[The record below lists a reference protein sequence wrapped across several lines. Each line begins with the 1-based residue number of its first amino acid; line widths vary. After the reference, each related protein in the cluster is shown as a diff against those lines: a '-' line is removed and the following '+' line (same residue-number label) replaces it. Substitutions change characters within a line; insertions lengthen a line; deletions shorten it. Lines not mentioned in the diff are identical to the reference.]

1 MEEAL
6 EILWT
11 YARRQAIDC
20 NGKVVIPTINQSIAA
35 IRLIIRLEGARK
47 NNEKKVKSKARENLE
62 LGMWMNSKA
71 RENLELGHRREERK
85 VIREER
91 KVINVAD
98 YTSFEEEEEEE
109 EDVSPFA
116 PFLWTD
122 DQDDQLSL
130 AHEEQLSKEVPLAHE
145 EESPY
150 EGIPCENELPTYPSS
165 TNFTSTTPL
174 PSLVPITE
182 TPYHQQLKSCAK
194 KYFSKY
200 MITQPFSNGKC
211 QPTTYCKRPYI
222 AIDRPYDGF
231 PTKKQHPTLHY
242 FSIGITQADLLSNV
256 RPPPKSLIHQGAI
269 YCVFMEDCALG

>member
-47 NNEKKVKSKARENLE
+47 NNEKKVKSKASENLE
-62 LGMWMNSKA
+62 LGMWVNSKA
-71 RENLELGHRREERK
+71 SENLELGHRREEQK
-85 VIREER
+85 VMKEER
-91 KVINVAD
+91 RVINVAD
-98 YTSFEEEEEEE
+98 YTAFEEEEEE

-116 PFLWTD
+116 PFLLDED
-122 DQDDQLSL
+122 DWSCSADNQLPKETPLSTIHYSL
-130 AHEEQLSKEVPLAHE
+130 
-145 EESPY
+145 
-150 EGIPCENELPTYPSS
+150 S
-165 TNFTSTTPL
+165 TQKL
-174 PSLVPITE
+174 PSLIPVAE

-194 KYFSKY
+194 KYFEKY

-211 QPTTYCKRPYI
+211 QPTTSCKRPYI

-256 RPPPKSLIHQGAI
+256 RPPPKSPIHQGAI
-269 YCVFMEDCALG
+269 YCVFTENYAFG

>member
-47 NNEKKVKSKARENLE
+47 NNEKKVKSKASENL
-62 LGMWMNSKA
+62 A
-71 RENLELGHRREERK
+71 LGHRREERK
-85 VIREER
+85 VMKEER
-91 KVINVAD
+91 RVINVAD
-98 YTSFEEEEEEE
+98 YTAFEEKEEE

-116 PFLWTD
+116 PFLLYED
-122 DQDDQLSL
+122 DWSCSADNQLPKETPLSTIHYSL
-130 AHEEQLSKEVPLAHE
+130 
-145 EESPY
+145 
-150 EGIPCENELPTYPSS
+150 S
-165 TNFTSTTPL
+165 TQKL
-174 PSLVPITE
+174 PSLIPVAE

-211 QPTTYCKRPYI
+211 QPTTSCKRPYI

-231 PTKKQHPTLHY
+231 PTKKQRPTLHY
-242 FSIGITQADLLSNV
+242 FSIGITQAELLSNV
-256 RPPPKSLIHQGAI
+256 RPPPKSLELVRQINSRKTT
-269 YCVFMEDCALG
+269 V

>member
-35 IRLIIRLEGARK
+35 IRLIIRLEGAKKSDVRK
-47 NNEKKVKSKARENLE
+47 MKSEEQKT
-62 LGMWMNSKA
+62 M
-71 RENLELGHRREERK
+71 REEQRMMG
-85 VIREER
+85 EEQS
-91 KVINVAD
+91 VMSVTD
-98 YTSFEEEEEEE
+98 YTPFEEEEEEE
-109 EDVSPFA
+109 VSPFA
-116 PFLWTD
+116 PFLLDED
-122 DQDDQLSL
+122 DWSCSADKQLPKETPLSTIHYSL
-130 AHEEQLSKEVPLAHE
+130 
-145 EESPY
+145 
-150 EGIPCENELPTYPSS
+150 S
-165 TNFTSTTPL
+165 TQKL
-174 PSLVPITE
+174 PSLIPVAE

-211 QPTTYCKRPYI
+211 QPTTSCKRPYI

-256 RPPPKSLIHQGAI
+256 RPPPKSFELVRQINSRKTI
-269 YCVFMEDCALG
+269 V

>member
-11 YARRQAIDC
+11 YARREAIDC

-47 NNEKKVKSKARENLE
+47 NNEKKVKSKA
-62 LGMWMNSKA
+62 S
-71 RENLELGHRREERK
+71 ENLELGHRREEQK

-91 KVINVAD
+91 RVINVAD
-98 YTSFEEEEEEE
+98 YAPFEEEEE

-130 AHEEQLSKEVPLAHE
+130 SHEEQLSKEVSLAHE
-145 EESPY
+145 EKSPY
-150 EGIPCENELPTYPSS
+150 EGIPCENELPTYASS
-165 TNFTSTTPL
+165 TNFTSTTSL
-174 PSLVPITE
+174 PSLVPVTE

-194 KYFSKY
+194 KYFEKY
-200 MITQPFSNGKC
+200 RLNG
-211 QPTTYCKRPYI
+211 QNS
-222 AIDRPYDGF
+222 G
-231 PTKKQHPTLHY
+231 
-242 FSIGITQADLLSNV
+242 
-256 RPPPKSLIHQGAI
+256 
-269 YCVFMEDCALG
+269 